1 MTDADALSP
10 GTLAPGD
17 AYLIS
22 AVFGRDEVTAVRHAV
37 AACARTA
44 GLIGDR
50 LDDFVLVVNE
60 LITNAVR
67 HGGGRGRLRL
77 WSEANAVRC
86 EVTDEGSGIAAARLG
101 QQGRPEPG
109 SVGGWGLWLVRRL
122 CDDVMVSTGP
132 TGTTVRISTRLVAA
146 GTPGQHRSDSH

>member
-10 GTLAPGD
+10 DTLAPDD
-17 AYLIS
+17 ACLIS
-22 AVFGRDEVTAVRHAV
+22 TAFGREEVTAVRHTV
-37 AACARTA
+37 ATSARTA

-67 HGGGRGRLRL
+67 HGGGRGWLRL
-77 WSEANAVRC
+77 WSEADAVRC
-86 EVTDEGSGIAAARLG
+86 EVTDEGSGIAAARLT

-132 TGTTVRISTRLVAA
+132 SGTTVRITTRVGPDLARPN
-146 GTPGQHRSDSH
+146 PG